1 MPEIGATLREA
12 RMRAKIDVSEVEAET
27 KIRAK
32 YLRALENEEWGL
44 LPGSTFV
51 KTFLRTYAEYLG
63 LDAKLLLE
71 EYKVRFESVNTA
83 ELNPITPAL
92 GGRSR
97 PIRPRGP
104 SRATVIGA
112 VLVALVGMLF
122 LLGKAF
128 PEEDGDDERAGG
140 PGSAEPPAR
149 TTPRRPTGTPVT
161 PPARQ
166 PRLVRLQVVPTGA
179 VWVCLEDAG
188 GRRLI
193 PGTQIGPGDAR
204 RRFRSRRFRVTLGNG
219 QVQLRVDGRT
229 FDVPDRP
236 EPVGYAL
243 TPRGRTELPDGRRP
257 TCA

>member
-71 EYKVRFESVNTA
+71 EYKVRFESVSAA
-83 ELNPITPAL
+83 ELNPITPNL
-92 GGRSR
+92 GARSR

-112 VLVALVGMLF
+112 VVVALVGMLF

-128 PEEDGDDERAGG
+128 PEDDGDGDRAAD
-140 PGSAEPPAR
+140 PNDSPPPAR
-149 TTPRRPTGTPVT
+149 TTPRRP
-161 PPARQ
+161 ARSPSAAPTKR
-166 PRLVRLQVVPTGA
+166 PRLVRLQVVPTA
-179 VWVCLEDAG
+179 SVWVCLEDAG

-193 PGTQIGPGDAR
+193 AGTQIEPDDAR
-204 RRFRSRRFRVTLGNG
+204 RRFRSRRFRITLGNG
-219 QVQLRVDGRT
+219 QVRLRVNGRT